1 MRFVGELK
9 TKRNFVVP
17 NTIREFKTVTLTTSY
32 VN

>member
-17 NTIREFKTVTLTTSY
+17 NTLRGFKTVTLLTTY
-32 VN
+32 VK